1 MLCCFPRPQGRRP
14 RTPRKESTWQRVRRW
29 FTCPR
34 CFRTFTRSCPTVTDC
49 TGQVSPDPFTRCPE
63 MRGSPGKVSLGQ
75 NFICS
80 ETPSPVQIYIDLAT
94 SSADSLADL
103 GTVSTVQAGPSH
115 TVMESVEQ
123 DFPERKSRSA
133 SSIPDSSPELISQ
146 VDPQDDL
153 LLNQLEPPEP
163 TEAELHDPAHT
174 DVPPAELV
182 PAPPAA
188 PVASLAPQQ
197 EPAPGSP
204 APPGTQLQLLAPWQV
219 SSLQIYLDPALHL
232 QLPFACLTHLLN
244 IVFIIGNQ
252 SIQSLAEIRTVRV
265 VQAGELHNLTEP
277 LEQAFLESWPFHH
290 SFQTPQRPTSPPY
303 RP

>member
-1 MLCCFPRPQGRRP
+1 MGTQ
-14 RTPRKESTWQRVRRW
+14 
-29 FTCPR
+29 
-34 CFRTFTRSCPTVTDC
+34 
-49 TGQVSPDPFTRCPE
+49 
-63 MRGSPGKVSLGQ
+63 
-75 NFICS
+75 
-80 ETPSPVQIYIDLAT
+80 
-94 SSADSLADL
+94 SADSLADL